1 MTSQFNLKENQMTEE
16 VTQETQAPTAPSLG
30 LADLKNVL
38 IIIDL
43 ASSRGAFRTA
53 EFAAVGSV
61 YAKVEAFLAAAA
73 PAPEATAT
81 EEAPAEAPAEA
92 AAE

>member
-16 VTQETQAPTAPSLG
+16 VTQEAQAPTAPSLG

-73 PAPEATAT
+73 PAPEAPATTA
-81 EEAPAEAPAEA
+81 EEAPAEADAE
-92 AAE
+92 

>member
-1 MTSQFNLKENQMTEE
+1 MTEE
-16 VTQETQAPTAPSLG
+16 VTPEITQAPTAPSLG

-73 PAPEATAT
+73 PAPEAPAPEAPAT
-81 EEAPAEAPAEA
+81 EEAPAEA

>member
-1 MTSQFNLKENQMTEE
+1 MTEE
-16 VTQETQAPTAPSLG
+16 VTQEATPEITQAPTAPSLG

-81 EEAPAEAPAEA
+81 EEAPAEA

>member
-16 VTQETQAPTAPSLG
+16 VTQEAQAPTAPSLG

-81 EEAPAEAPAEA
+81 EEAPAEA

>member
-1 MTSQFNLKENQMTEE
+1 MTEE
-16 VTQETQAPTAPSLG
+16 VTQETQAPAPTAPSLG

>member
-1 MTSQFNLKENQMTEE
+1 MTEE
-16 VTQETQAPTAPSLG
+16 VTQEATQEAQAPTAPSLG

-43 ASSRGAFRTA
+43 ASSRGAFKTA

-73 PAPEATAT
+73 PAPTA
-81 EEAPAEAPAEA
+81 EAPVADEASAEAPPAEA

>member
-1 MTSQFNLKENQMTEE
+1 MTEE
-16 VTQETQAPTAPSLG
+16 VTQEAQAPAPTAPSLG

-43 ASSRGAFRTA
+43 ASSRGAFKTA

-73 PAPEATAT
+73 PAPAAEAT
-81 EEAPAEAPAEA
+81 EEATAEA